1 MVDTFVDIGF
11 GLRLKTFNDGLFL
24 IKLSAIYQALEFEF
38 FEFLFDL
45 AEWQFYS
52 IILWATVMILI

>member
-24 IKLSAIYQALEFEF
+24 IKLPAIYQALEFEF

-45 AEWQFYS
+45 AEWKFYS
-52 IILWATVMILI
+52 IILWAIRNN